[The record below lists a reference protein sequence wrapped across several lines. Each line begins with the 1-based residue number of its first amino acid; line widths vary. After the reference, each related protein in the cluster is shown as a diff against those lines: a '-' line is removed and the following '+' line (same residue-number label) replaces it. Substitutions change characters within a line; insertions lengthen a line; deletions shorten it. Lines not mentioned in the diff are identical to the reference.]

1 MATVPR
7 RLLFIYTALLG
18 LEIGGGTLQ
27 NTGLITA
34 VWLSPYRDI
43 PYGLNSSFFFPLI
56 GLAILVTLIVT
67 AIVGRK
73 SPPEV
78 KRPMYA
84 SFGIWIIIAVAT
96 AVYFIPNHPL
106 SSDGAAFADGGRS
119 SSAPG
124 VGNVRHGSPR
134 PRNRGFYACTEGLW
148 RRVSIRNPAN
158 QHLPF
163 LLIPPPSLGR
173 N

>member
-1 MATVPR
+1 MKVPR
-7 RLLFIYTALLG
+7 RSLFLYTVFLA

-27 NTGLITA
+27 NTGLISA

-78 KRPMYA
+78 KRPMYT
-84 SFGIWIIIAVAT
+84 SFGIWFIIAVAT
-96 AVYFIPNHPL
+96 AVYFIPNHPPI
-106 SSDGAAFADGGRS
+106 FRPGGPLLTVAETAQRFETWTILDM
-119 SSAPG
+119 
-124 VGNVRHGSPR
+124 VRQ
-134 PRNRGFYACTEGLW
+134 A
-148 RRVSIRNPAN
+148 
-158 QHLPF
+158 
-163 LLIPPPSLGR
+163 LGIVAIC
-173 N
+173 

>member
-7 RLLFIYTALLG
+7 RFLFLYTALLG

-96 AVYFIPNHPL
+96 AVYFIPNHPPVFRPGRPL
-106 SSDGAAFADGGRS
+106 LTVAEAAQRLEMWTMFDMVRQGLGIVAFLLALKAYGAACRLGE
-119 SSAPG
+119 
-124 VGNVRHGSPR
+124 R
-134 PRNRGFYACTEGLW
+134 PTAG
-148 RRVSIRNPAN
+148 
-158 QHLPF
+158 
-163 LLIPPPSLGR
+163 
-173 N
+173 